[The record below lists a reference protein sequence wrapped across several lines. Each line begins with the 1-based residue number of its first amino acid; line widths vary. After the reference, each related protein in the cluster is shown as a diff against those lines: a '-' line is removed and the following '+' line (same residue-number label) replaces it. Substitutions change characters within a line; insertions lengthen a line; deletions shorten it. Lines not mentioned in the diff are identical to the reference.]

1 MIYDIQKAS
10 LLKRFSAFLLDF
22 ILVCILATGFAAL
35 ISVIVDFDGTYQEFQ
50 GYIEKYNK
58 EFDTD
63 LSKAPSK
70 DASDE
75 EIKNFND
82 GLEAFNNDKKA
93 TRAYGLIVNY
103 VFLMVSIGLLLAF
116 LVVEFMFPLI
126 FKHGRTLGKKIFSIG
141 VVQMT
146 GVKITPFILF
156 ARTIL
161 GKYTIETM
169 IPVLL
174 LLMVVLN
181 VANIVTIIVIVAI
194 VILQIVVFFVTK
206 RYAFIH
212 DVLASTVVVDMQSQM
227 IFDTKEDLLHY
238 KEELSRKAAEEA
250 EYK

>member
-22 ILVCILATGFAAL
+22 ILICILATGFAAL

-50 GYIEKYNK
+50 GYLEKYGK
-58 EFDTD
+58 EYNTD
-63 LSKAPSK
+63 LTKAPSA
-70 DASDE
+70 DASQE
-75 EIKNFND
+75 EKDNFNK
-82 GLEAFNNDKKA
+82 GIEEFNKDTAAK
-93 TRAYGLIVNY
+93 RAYRLIVNY
-103 VFLMVSIGLLLAF
+103 VFLMVSIGLLLAN

-141 VVQMT
+141 VVQIT
-146 GVKITPFILF
+146 GVKVSPLVMF
-156 ARTIL
+156 ARTVL

-169 IPVLL
+169 VPVALF
-174 LLMVVLN
+174 LMIILG

-194 VILQIVVFFVTK
+194 AILQIVVFFVTK
-206 RYAFIH
+206 RYALIH

-227 IFDTKEDLLHY
+227 IFDSKEDMLRY